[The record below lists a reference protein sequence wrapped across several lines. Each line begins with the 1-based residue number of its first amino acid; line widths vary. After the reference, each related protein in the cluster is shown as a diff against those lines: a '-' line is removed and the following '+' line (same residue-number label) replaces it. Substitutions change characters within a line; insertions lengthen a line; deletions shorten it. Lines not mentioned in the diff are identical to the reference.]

1 MKYSE
6 LFKFMKNSDD
16 WIEIGDDVDYK
27 IIVDD
32 NDKIVYL
39 LFKKSDSKR
48 DWQNNFAFTCVM
60 YKNKLMK
67 IHRGYARAYLS
78 CNDVIIS
85 EFISIFVV
93 SLSFTIVLSF
103 W

>member
-27 IIVDD
+27 IVVDD

-39 LFKKSDSKR
+39 LFKKSDSK
-48 DWQNNFAFTCVM
+48 
-60 YKNKLMK
+60 
-67 IHRGYARAYLS
+67 
-78 CNDVIIS
+78 
-85 EFISIFVV
+85 
-93 SLSFTIVLSF
+93 
-103 W
+103 